1 MNDPCKDCWYH
12 INLLTSCRMVEILQ
26 QQNNT
31 FHNSVSLHH
40 RCNLTPGSNICAA
53 LILPVICFKLHISLI
68 GKWTVAFSTAQP
80 WCILKSWY
88 TVRDPEQGFQ
98 HCLTDGLK
106 KMFSSVCG
114 TDQWVSLRGEHPSF
128 TWCSDLQVTAN
139 QIIYHTFREKSHGLH
154 TRLAMPNHRGPFSD
168 FSWGEGGLYTG

>member
-1 MNDPCKDCWYH
+1 
-12 INLLTSCRMVEILQ
+12 MVEILQ

-40 RCNLTPGSNICAA
+40 RYNLTPGSNICAA
-53 LILPVICFKLHISLI
+53 LILPVICFKFPISMI

-88 TVRDPEQGFQ
+88 TVGNPEQGFWR
-98 HCLTDGLK
+98 CFTDGLK

-114 TDQWVSLRGEHPSF
+114 TDQIQWVSLRGEHPSF
-128 TWCSDLQVTAN
+128 TWCSDLRVIAN
-139 QIIYHTFREKSHGLH
+139 QIIYHTFQENSRGLH
-154 TRLAMPNHRGPFSD
+154 TRLAMPNHRRPFSN
-168 FSWGEGGLYTG
+168 FSWGEGGLSVLRKWCRIARGQWILLSG